1 MNQDH
6 LPPIRE
12 PLDPGIAIAVWLLR
26 GHGLPTVDSGDG
38 YSKVEALDVGEAIG
52 YGHVFIQVG
61 EGIAADM
68 IATATAIPWEE
79 RGYNVPTVELLLGGG
94 DASDPD
100 FVAVLWKPGELHK
113 AEPGVVPVVVEDA
126 EYPAQVEKDSSPPST
141 NLCGGTGQ
149 NYDPLAYEGFSGDC
163 KGCDGCKGEEPTGDA
178 ADGAK
183 GGCKGCDES
192 CEAWARCGAQTDP
205 TDHAATIAALQEKL
219 SKAIEE
225 RDEARAERQA
235 MAKMGL
241 EQVANAGSIAD
252 QLVAARVA
260 IADLEQKLRISVEER
275 VAERNFTLAA
285 HREIYA
291 IQERTMDLLYVM
303 GIGHSPMNL
312 YERVLTLL
320 PRKRV
325 TQWLSMK
332 LAEARLNVEQ
342 ARFRHPDADDS
353 LDVIKGAIMVED
365 QALWRLRRHLD
376 GPPPA
381 PPSAKVL

>member
-38 YSKVEALDVGEAIG
+38 YSKVEALEIGEAIG

-61 EGIAADM
+61 DAIAADM

-79 RGYNVPTVELLLGGG
+79 RGYHVPTVELLLGKGE
-94 DASDPD
+94 ASDPD
-100 FVAVLWKPGELHK
+100 LVAVVWKPGELHK
-113 AEPGVVPVVVEDA
+113 VDPGVVPVAESA
-126 EYPAQVEKDSSPPST
+126 EYRQHVEADSPPPSA

-163 KGCDGCKGEEPTGDA
+163 RGCDGCRVEEPTGDA
-178 ADGAK
+178 PDGAK
-183 GGCKGCDES
+183 GGCRGCDES

-205 TDHAATIAALQEKL
+205 TGHAATIAALQEKL

-225 RDEARAERQA
+225 RDEARDGRKA
-235 MAKMGL
+235 MAEMGL
-241 EQVANAGSIAD
+241 KQVATAGNIAD
-252 QLVAARVA
+252 QLVAARVT
-260 IADLEQKLRISVEER
+260 IANLEQKLRVSIEER
-275 VAERNFTLAA
+275 VAERNLTRDA
-285 HREIYA
+285 HSELYA
-291 IQERTMDLLYVM
+291 IQERTMELFCNM

-312 YERVLTLL
+312 YDRVLTLL

-332 LAEARLNVEQ
+332 LAEARLEVERR
-342 ARFRHPDADDS
+342 RFENPGADDS
-353 LDVIKGAIMVED
+353 LDVIKGAIMVE
-365 QALWRLRRHLD
+365 AEAHRRLRRHLD
-376 GPPPA
+376 GPPS
-381 PPSAKVL
+381 PPAKVL